1 MGKEK
6 TIQSHG
12 KQNSGFR
19 KGASG
24 WSAFAARNGQS
35 GILSEE
41 GFLHVRQ
48 LEWLRAERSG
58 KPLMLMLMD
67 VGNLTHGD
75 RYTYEELMPKVL
87 SAVENSTRETDV
99 IGWYKMHTLVGA
111 LLTEIDASEIE
122 TVPDRM
128 SARVREELQEN
139 LGIEKANRISICFHL
154 FPEDGGGKSCHPK
167 SQAKAVREFAGN
179 GKSKRVER
187 GIKRALDIGAS
198 FSALILLAP
207 VLLAIALAVKLT
219 SKGPILFRQKRI
231 GRHGNFFQFLKFRS
245 MVVDNDSSEHKEYV
259 RRFIRGKAKPSN
271 GDAVQEEV
279 FKLTNDPRIT
289 PVGRFLRR
297 TSLDELPQFWNVLK
311 GEMSLVGPRPA
322 LPYEFDTY
330 DLWHKRRVWE
340 MKPGITG
347 LWQVSARS
355 KTSFDEMVRLDIRYV
370 NAWSLWL
377 DLRLLL
383 KTPKVVLSGEGAY

>member
-6 TIQSHG
+6 AIRSHG
-12 KQNSGFR
+12 KTNSGFR
-19 KGASG
+19 KGISG
-24 WSAFAARNGQS
+24 WNAFAVRKGQP

-58 KPLMLMLMD
+58 KPLMLMLVD
-67 VGNLTHGD
+67 VGNLIQGD
-75 RYTYEELMPKVL
+75 RYTHEELMPKVL
-87 SAVENSTRETDV
+87 SAIEISTRETDV

-111 LLTEIDASEIE
+111 LLTEIDSSEIA

-128 SARVREELQEN
+128 SARVREALQEN
-139 LGIEKANRISICFHL
+139 LGIEKANRVSICFHL
-154 FPEDGGGKSCHPK
+154 FPEDVGGKSCHPK
-167 SQAKAVREFAGN
+167 SQAKGVREFAGT
-179 GKSKRVER
+179 GKSKRIER

-198 FSALILLAP
+198 FSALILLSP
-207 VLLAIALAVKLT
+207 VLLAITVAVKLT
-219 SKGPILFRQKRI
+219 SKGPIIFRQKRI
-231 GRHGNFFQFLKFRS
+231 GRHGDFFQFLKFRS

-259 RRFIRGKAKPSN
+259 RRFIRGKAKPGN
-271 GDAVQEEV
+271 GDAVQEKV
-279 FKLTNDPRIT
+279 FKLTDDPRIT

-322 LPYEFDTY
+322 LPYEFETY

-377 DLRLLL
+377 DLRLIL
-383 KTPKVVLSGEGAY
+383 KTPKVVLSGEGAF